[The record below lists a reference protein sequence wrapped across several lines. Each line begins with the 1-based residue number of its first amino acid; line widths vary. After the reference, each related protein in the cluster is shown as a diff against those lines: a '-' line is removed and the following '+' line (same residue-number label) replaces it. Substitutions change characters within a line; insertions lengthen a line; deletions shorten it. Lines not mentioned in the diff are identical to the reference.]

1 MHFIRTIN
9 TSPERK
15 LRPIQFQSCWQP
27 EAALEEI
34 PDELDDEV
42 DGLFHLHGE
51 GVAVELGNDEEKDLV
66 EVKEEREVV
75 SINHSAL
82 QLSYI
87 NEAVTIDLSWD
98 VKKNI
103 LRGNTRGN
111 QNPRG

>member
-1 MHFIRTIN
+1 M
-9 TSPERK
+9 
-15 LRPIQFQSCWQP
+15 
-27 EAALEEI
+27 EEI

-87 NEAVTIDLSWD
+87 NEAVTIDLF
-98 VKKNI
+98 
-103 LRGNTRGN
+103 
-111 QNPRG
+111 

>member
-42 DGLFHLHGE
+42 DGLLHLHGE
-51 GVAVELGNDEEKDLV
+51 GVAVEPGNDEEKDLV
-66 EVKEEREVV
+66 EVKEEQEVV
-75 SINHSAL
+75 SNNHSAL
-82 QLSYI
+82 HI
-87 NEAVTIDLSWD
+87 
-98 VKKNI
+98 
-103 LRGNTRGN
+103 
-111 QNPRG
+111 